1 MSSEAIQWT
10 IHGDAHFKC
19 SNQPLSFIKLN
30 ETTNKLG
37 LILQNESVYKVQHLA
52 NIWTVDG
59 LACIIHCAG
68 CMQAPHPKADWL
80 ETTTPPP
87 PPTTRNNKNH
97 EACLLLF
104 WLFFPSNWGR
114 GEIGGGRRKR
124 GKGGVSI
131 EKNITHGLG
140 WGFTQ
145 DSSPVYAAEHERGI
159 TSVDR
164 RAGQRAGWLF
174 LRQWA
179 WWRDGNRHSA

>member
-10 IHGDAHFKC
+10 IHTDAHFKC
-19 SNQPLSFIKLN
+19 SNQPLSFITLN

-37 LILQNESVYKVQHLA
+37 LILRNESVTRCNSKHLDSGPA
-52 NIWTVDG
+52 G
-59 LACIIHCAG
+59 LHHPLCAG
-68 CMQAPHPKADWL
+68 YMQAYHPKADWMETQHHHPPP
-80 ETTTPPP
+80 ETTK
-87 PPTTRNNKNH
+87 TTRLV
-97 EACLLLF
+97 CCCF
-104 WLFFPSNWGR
+104 DFFPAVKGG

-140 WGFTQ
+140 WGFIQ
-145 DSSPVYAAEHERGI
+145 DSSPVYASEHERGI

-174 LRQWA
+174 LWQWA
-179 WWRDGNRHSA
+179 RWRDGNRHSA